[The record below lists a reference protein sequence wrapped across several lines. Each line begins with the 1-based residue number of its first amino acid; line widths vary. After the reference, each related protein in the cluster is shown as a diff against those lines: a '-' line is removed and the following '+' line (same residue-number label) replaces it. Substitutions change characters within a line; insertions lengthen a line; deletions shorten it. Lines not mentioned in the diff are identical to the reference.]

1 MTRILQIILAIY
13 LLVLSG
19 TPGQGMHVFY
29 GVKAMAV
36 HFHEHQSQHEHEDTD
51 HGTDFLS
58 FLYLHYAD
66 QTHKDSEGHENLPFH
81 HNHQG
86 VVVNYFLA
94 PALSVVPEPAATA
107 ALAVESP
114 SFFESRLLSPFVYSI
129 WQPPKF

>member
-1 MTRILQIILAIY
+1 MTRLLHVLLATY
-13 LLVLSG
+13 LHFLSG
-19 TPGQGMHVFY
+19 FPGQEMHTFS
-29 GVKAMAV
+29 GVKAMVA
-36 HFHEHQSQHEHEDTD
+36 HFHEHEHEGHEDAD
-51 HGTDFLS
+51 HGMDFLS